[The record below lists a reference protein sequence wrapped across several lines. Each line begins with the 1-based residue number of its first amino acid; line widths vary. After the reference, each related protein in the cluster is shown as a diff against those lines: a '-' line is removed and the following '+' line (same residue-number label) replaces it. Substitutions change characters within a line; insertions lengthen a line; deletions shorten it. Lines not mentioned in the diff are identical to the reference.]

1 MKIVKEFREF
11 IIRGNVID
19 LAVGIIIG
27 SAFGKIITSAVED
40 VVTPL
45 LLKPALKAVGADNI
59 AALTWNGIKYG
70 NFLSAVIDFLCIA
83 AVLFIIIKV
92 ANKMKKEEPASSEE
106 SLTTILLMEIRDAI
120 IRSQKK

>member
-11 IIRGNVID
+11 IIRGKVIE
-19 LAVGIIIG
+19 LAIGIIIG
-27 SAFGKIITSAVED
+27 SAFGKIVTSAVED
-40 VVTPL
+40 VITPL

-70 NFLSAVIDFLCIA
+70 NFLSAVIDFLSIA
-83 AVLFIIIKV
+83 TVLFVIVKIV
-92 ANKMKKEEPASSEE
+92 NKLKKEEPLSSEE

-120 IRSQKK
+120 IVSQKK